1 MNEIEVEQ
9 EVIDFIKKQKRDY
22 RVSTTCYGPV
32 ILPVDVKPP
41 KDTDLRI
48 KIGDNTLF
56 VSIVQARYITKV
68 TKSMLCGVDEVARKK
83 CSIL

>member
-9 EVIDFIKKQKRDY
+9 EVIDFIKNHKRDY

-32 ILPVDVKPP
+32 ILPIDVKPP
-41 KDTDLRI
+41 KDTDLKI

-56 VSIVQARYITKV
+56 VSIVQARYIRKV
-68 TKSMLCGVDEVARKK
+68 SKSMLYGVDEVTRKK
-83 CSIL
+83 CSLL

>member
-1 MNEIEVEQ
+1 MKEIEVEQ
-9 EVIDFIKKQKRDY
+9 EVIDFIKKHKRDY

-32 ILPVDVKPP
+32 ILPTDVKPP

-48 KIGDNTLF
+48 KIGKNTLF

-68 TKSMLCGVDEVARKK
+68 TKSMLYEVDEVARKK
-83 CSIL
+83 CPIL